1 MLLVCTELLSE
12 LGDIVLFIATHTT
25 HIDITILVT
34 APMRMVDV
42 CNVRW
47 NVAVCVAPFQ
57 TLSSSSN
64 ITCVYNTPHNMPTME
79 VQVNRRNETKE
90 LIGSNGVHPTMN
102 GYLQIGDVFYR
113 ALVADMK
120 NEK

>member
-1 MLLVCTELLSE
+1 
-12 LGDIVLFIATHTT
+12 
-25 HIDITILVT
+25 
-34 APMRMVDV
+34 MV
-42 CNVRW
+42 
-47 NVAVCVAPFQ
+47 Q
-57 TLSSSSN
+57 
-64 ITCVYNTPHNMPTME
+64 
-79 VQVNRRNETKE
+79 NRRSRISYKYRKIICNPKENWIIVENTHEAIIDKESFNKVQQILPKQHQRNDKKE